1 MGNETAISFELPER
15 LGAAFAA
22 LDPAAGLSARLDA
35 VEDLARWVVE
45 SGPLRKPEP
54 LQLARLGQL
63 VMICRARPELAER
76 LAATLQAIFRDT
88 TGVALFAE
96 AGIPGD
102 RGLVRESIDRIAGRI
117 LPRAPD
123 DEDLEQFVSRVF
135 RRSRD
140 CAWLAN
146 VPLEMLGQLGELLGD
161 IWRPIRA
168 SMADAVALL
177 CTRISALG
185 LSPSLRPL
193 GDAMQVRDSPFFR
206 LPFVPLEQLPTLMF
220 ECQGQLGVI
229 HRQLEATGVSVDVVY
244 RVDTIRRMLRRVE
257 KLVPLLEPGTPGAR
271 TASHLEDVRTLVAG
285 LTAGRIADQSVRQLA
300 RQNLGLLA
308 RKVIER
314 VGHTGEHYVTSTR
327 REYLRMLVSAAGG
340 GALTALTVIGKFLSK
355 FAHFAPFV
363 DSMLAAANYS
373 ASFLAMQFL
382 GLTLATK
389 QPSMTAAAL
398 AATIR
403 ETKGQHQ
410 LDGLVTLIARISRSQ
425 LAAAIGNVFT
435 VIPVVIL
442 LDFLWV
448 TTTGNHFLDAK
459 VAATTI
465 ASFDPLHSGTI
476 FYAAVTGVLLWLS
489 SLGAGWLENWVTYRR
504 LPDAIRAHRMGRI
517 VGTARMNRIADF
529 VTHHSAGIGGSV
541 ALGFLL
547 AFTPFIGTI
556 FGIPLDVRHIT
567 LSTGSLTFAGCT
579 LGMHAV
585 TISAC
590 IGIAII
596 GLLNFGVSFVFALA
610 VAFRARDVTSSERN
624 GLLVAV
630 LRRFLRHPL
639 EFLVPPR
646 AGRAETQPLVPV
658 AAASRAADEVVEPAA
673 E

>member
-1 MGNETAISFELPER
+1 MDNAGSISIELPQR
-15 LGAAFAA
+15 LAAAFAA
-22 LDPAAGLSARLDA
+22 LDPAASLSKRLDA

-54 LQLARLGQL
+54 LQLSRFRELIQ
-63 VMICRARPELAER
+63 VCRAKPELAQR
-76 LAATLQAIFRDT
+76 LAATLAAIFRDT
-88 TGVALFAE
+88 TAVALFSE

-102 RGLVRESIDRIAGRI
+102 RGLFKESIDRIANRV
-117 LPRAPD
+117 LPQAPD

-140 CAWLAN
+140 CAWLTN
-146 VPLEMLGQLGELLGD
+146 LPVELLGQLGELLGE
-161 IWRPIRA
+161 IWGPLRSA
-168 SMADAVALL
+168 MADAVALL

-193 GDAMQVRDSPFFR
+193 GDAMHVRDSPFFR
-206 LPFVPLEQLPTLMF
+206 LPHVPIEHVPTLMM
-220 ECQGQLGVI
+220 ECQSQLSVI
-229 HRQLEATGVSVDVVY
+229 QKQLESSGVSVDVVY
-244 RVDTIRRMLRRVE
+244 RVDTIRRMLRRME
-257 KLVPLLEPGTPGAR
+257 KLVPLVEGRGTPENLLVHAR
-271 TASHLEDVRTLVAG
+271 NLLAV
-285 LTAGRIADQSVRQLA
+285 LTAGRITDQSVRQLA
-300 RQNLGLLA
+300 RQNLGLIA

-314 VGHTGEHYVTSTR
+314 AGHSGEHYVTSTR
-327 REYLRMLVSAAGG
+327 REYVRMLVSAAGG
-340 GALTALTVIGKFLSK
+340 GALTALTVIGRFYAKW
-355 FAHFAPFV
+355 AHFAPFV
-363 DSMLAAANYS
+363 DSMLSAANYA

-403 ETKGQHQ
+403 ESKGQHQ

-435 VIPVVIL
+435 VIPVVWL
-442 LDFLWV
+442 LDLLWITV
-448 TTTGNHFLDAK
+448 TGDHFLDRRT
-459 VAATTI
+459 AATTI

-476 FYAAVTGVLLWLS
+476 FFAALTGVLLWLS
-489 SLGAGWLENWVTYRR
+489 SIGAGWLENWVTYRR
-504 LPDAIRAHRMGRI
+504 LPEAIRGHRMGRI
-517 VGTARMNRIADF
+517 VGAAQMNRVADF
-529 VTHHSAGIGGSV
+529 VSRHSAGIGGSV
-541 ALGFLL
+541 SLGVLL
-547 AFTPFIGTI
+547 AFTPFLGTI

-567 LSTGSLTFAGCT
+567 LSTGSLTFAGCA
-579 LGMHAV
+579 LGVHAI

-596 GLLNFGVSFVFALA
+596 GILNFGVSFVFALA

-630 LRRFLRHPL
+630 LRRFIRHPL
-639 EFLVPPR
+639 EFILPPR
-646 AGRAETQPLVPV
+646 PGHERAMTQPIAPV
-658 AAASRAADEVVEPAA
+658 VDEVVEPAA